1 MRFVYCCLLAFL
13 LFAAGCIT
21 SEEEKY
27 VAETHPL
34 YTTNSPGTKFA
45 LLPSAVQRTI
55 TSQAGSADIRD
66 INKVAGSNREVYE
79 IKFANPGVSPNLY
92 IAEDG
97 TLVSEGSVRSITS
110 IRSNPT
116 ATTTT
121 ATATTARPP
130 PTIVAGGAP
139 GSLGGSETG
148 GNASGLSVVAGLPE
162 PVKRTLIQT
171 SPNSVVVDV
180 QPSTHTLYKF
190 DFKDPGL
197 NPRTVISDDGTLYRE
212 LSTP

>member
-1 MRFVYCCLLAFL
+1 MKSVYCCLLAFL
-13 LFAAGCIT
+13 LFAVGCIT
-21 SEEEKY
+21 SEEEKHY
-27 VAETHPL
+27 TETHPL
-34 YTTNSPGTKFA
+34 YTTNSPGTKFS

-55 TSQAGSADIRD
+55 MAQAGSADIRD
-66 INKVAGSNREVYE
+66 VNKVAGSNREVYE
-79 IKFANPGVSPNLY
+79 IKFTNPGVSPTLY

-110 IRSNPT
+110 VRGYPST
-116 ATTTT
+116 TTTT
-121 ATATTARPP
+121 AKPP

-139 GSLGGSETG
+139 GSLGSIETG
-148 GNASGLSVVAGLPE
+148 SGGPTSSLVDSLPE

-171 SPNSVVVDV
+171 SPDSVVVDV

-190 DFKDPGL
+190 NFKDPGL
-197 NPRTVISDDGTLYRE
+197 NPRTIISDDGTLYKE